1 MNDSQDSLFE
11 ELLAG
16 SGFTETSLPQYVISG
31 SGWGWYLDPEEHQM
45 VRIAR
50 GQEIVLLP
58 GEPDEYNRLL
68 VRAPFR
74 FLMIHESEVQE
85 IGWN

>member
-1 MNDSQDSLFE
+1 MDDSQ
-11 ELLAG
+11 ELLDELVYG
-16 SGFTETSLPQYVISG
+16 SDFIGDSEPQYVISG
-31 SGWGWYLDPEEHQM
+31 SGWGWYLDPDVHQM

-50 GQEIVLLP
+50 GQEIVPMP
-58 GEPDEYNRLL
+58 GEPDSKDRIL

-74 FLMIHESEVQE
+74 FLMIPEDEVQE

>member
-1 MNDSQDSLFE
+1 
-11 ELLAG
+11 
-16 SGFTETSLPQYVISG
+16 
-31 SGWGWYLDPEEHQM
+31 M

-50 GQEIVLLP
+50 GQEIIPLP
-58 GEPDEYNRLL
+58 GDVDDQDRLL

-74 FLMIHESEVQE
+74 FLMIPEEEVQE

>member
-1 MNDSQDSLFE
+1 MDSSQNLIE
-11 ELLAG
+11 ELISG
-16 SGFTETSLPQYVISG
+16 SQFLGDSEPQYIISG
-31 SGWGWYLDPEEHQM
+31 SGWGWFLDPEIHQM

-50 GQEIVLLP
+50 GQEIIPLP
-58 GEPDEYNRLL
+58 GDVDDQDRLL

-74 FLMIHESEVQE
+74 FLMIPEEEVQE